1 MTLNIKTSATIAYK
15 DIFSPIDDKSNV
27 SDLLANIPSKSI
39 LTITAHFMA
48 QIHSREDDFILQ
60 KEIFLRWIN
69 QQSNETRKE
78 LTDKFDEIAERHN
91 ENVNFFNNITSL
103 YFYQVVFLNY
113 HDGDDRHLSAEEELR
128 LIKAY
133 LLVSEK
139 WTEKEIE
146 HLSQRPQNEDEMVGY
161 VLPFQMTHNEI
172 QSYKDFRPQLFKA
185 LHFFQFIEQDETLN
199 EYLPEFLS
207 QYGLSNWKEYLKHT
221 IVPYV
226 ISLSGSRSTV
236 LVFKEENKLETDYWD
251 TFCIEVEGYSAK
263 ADFLELRENP
273 VFKLQPLHYLYFN
286 YNFIIDKLFQ
296 ALQFVFSKLLIEK
309 GVVCD
314 FGDFKSKYYSETFS
328 ENYLLYKTIEHCIA
342 NQNNLVSLNGEE
354 LAEKL
359 GEKGPD
365 YYIRVN
371 NHILLIEFKDVL
383 MGAGPKV
390 SYDFRKISAE
400 INKKLVQNEKGK
412 AKGVGQLSK
421 FINNIPDK
429 GYNFDEVEEDNL
441 IFYPLLLVTDS
452 AFNLFGINYLL
463 ENEFRAQLGEDNKRE
478 VKHLSLLHF
487 DTLLM
492 FQDLFNENRVNFFD
506 LLIGYDYNQ
515 KQGNYKFQNLG
526 AYFIDYINYH
536 RIPSRDMPDELRK
549 FITEDLVDNKQQ

>member
-15 DIFSPIDDKSNV
+15 DIFSTDDKPNV
-27 SDLLANIPSKSI
+27 DDLLADIPSKSI
-39 LTITAHFMA
+39 LTIVAHFMA
-48 QIHSREDDFILQ
+48 QIHSREDEFMLH

-69 QQSNETRKE
+69 QQNDEIRKE
-78 LTDKFDEIAERHN
+78 LTDKFDEIAEKHN

-103 YFYQVVFLNY
+103 YFYQVVFSNY

-146 HLSQRPQNEDEMVGY
+146 HLSQRPQNDAEMVAY

-172 QSYKDFRPQLFKA
+172 QCYKDFRPQIFKA
-185 LHFFQFIEQDETLN
+185 LHFFQFIEQDEILK
-199 EYLPEFLS
+199 EHLPDFLA
-207 QYGLSNWKEYLKHT
+207 QYGLNNWKEYLKHT

-251 TFCIEVEGYSAK
+251 TFCIEVEGYLAK

-309 GVVCD
+309 GVVSD
-314 FGDFKSKYYSETFS
+314 FGDFKSKFYSETFS

-342 NQNNLVSLNGEE
+342 NQTNIVSLNGEE

-390 SYDFRKISAE
+390 SYDFDKISAE

-429 GYNFDEVEEDNL
+429 GYDFDEVEEDNL

-463 ENEFRAQLGEDNKRE
+463 ENEFRAQLQENNKRE

-506 LLIGYDYNQ
+506 LLVGYDYNQ

-526 AYFIDYINYH
+526 TYFIDYINHH

-549 FITEDLVDNKQQ
+549 FITEDLVDNK

>member
-15 DIFSPIDDKSNV
+15 DIFSTDDKPNV
-27 SDLLANIPSKSI
+27 DDLLADIPSKSI
-39 LTITAHFMA
+39 LTIVAHFMA
-48 QIHSREDDFILQ
+48 QIHSREDEFMLH

-69 QQSNETRKE
+69 QQNDEIRKE
-78 LTDKFDEIAERHN
+78 LTDKFDEIAEKHN
-91 ENVNFFNNITSL
+91 ENINFFNNITSL
-103 YFYQVVFLNY
+103 YFYQVVFSNY

-146 HLSQRPQNEDEMVGY
+146 HLSQRPQNDAEMVAY

-172 QSYKDFRPQLFKA
+172 QCYKDFRPQIFKA
-185 LHFFQFIEQDETLN
+185 LHFFQFIEQDEILK
-199 EYLPEFLS
+199 EHLPDFLA
-207 QYGLSNWKEYLKHT
+207 QYGLNNWKEYLKHT

-251 TFCIEVEGYSAK
+251 TFCIEVEGYLAK

-309 GVVCD
+309 GVVSD
-314 FGDFKSKYYSETFS
+314 FGDFKSKFYSETFS

-342 NQNNLVSLNGEE
+342 NQTNIVSLNGEE

-390 SYDFRKISAE
+390 SYDFDKISAE

-429 GYNFDEVEEDNL
+429 GYDFDEVEEDNL

-463 ENEFRAQLGEDNKRE
+463 ENEFRAQLQENNKRE

-506 LLIGYDYNQ
+506 LLVGYDYNQ

-526 AYFIDYINYH
+526 TYFIDYINHH

-549 FITEDLVDNKQQ
+549 FITEDLVDNK

>member
-1 MTLNIKTSATIAYK
+1 MNLNIKTSATIAYK
-15 DIFSPIDDKSNV
+15 DIFSIDDKPNV
-27 SDLLANIPSKSI
+27 DDLLTDIPSKSI
-39 LTITAHFMA
+39 LTIVAHFMA
-48 QIHSREDDFILQ
+48 QIHSREDDFLLQ

-69 QQSNETRKE
+69 QQNNETRKE
-78 LTDKFDEIAERHN
+78 LTDKFDEIAEKHN

-103 YFYQVVFLNY
+103 YFYQVVFSNY
-113 HDGDDRHLSAEEELR
+113 HDGDDRHLTAEEELR

-146 HLSQRPQNEDEMVGY
+146 HLSQKPQNDAEMVSY

-172 QSYKDFRPQLFKA
+172 QSYKDFRTQLFKA
-185 LHFFQFIEQDETLN
+185 LHFFQFIEQDETLK
-199 EYLPEFLS
+199 EYLPEFLA

-251 TFCIEVEGYSAK
+251 TFCIEVEGYSSK

-309 GVVCD
+309 GVVSD
-314 FGDFKSKYYSETFS
+314 FGDFKSKFYSETFS

-342 NQNNLVSLNGEE
+342 NQNEIVSLNGEE

-359 GEKGPD
+359 GAKGPD

-390 SYDFRKISAE
+390 SYDFGKISTE

-412 AKGVGQLSK
+412 AKGVSQLSK

-429 GYNFDEVEEDNL
+429 GYDFDKIEEDNL

-463 ENEFRAQLGEDNKRE
+463 ENEFRAQLQENDKRE

-526 AYFIDYINYH
+526 TYFIDYINHH

-549 FITEDLVDNKQQ
+549 FVTEDLVDKK

>member
-342 NQNNLVSLNGEE
+342 NQNNIVSLNGEE

>member
-15 DIFSPIDDKSNV
+15 DIFSEDDKPNV
-27 SDLLANIPSKSI
+27 DELLVDIPSKSI
-39 LTITAHFMA
+39 LTIVAHFMA
-48 QIHSREDDFILQ
+48 QIHSREDDFMLH

-69 QQSNETRKE
+69 QQNDEIREE
-78 LTDKFDEIAERHN
+78 LTDKFDEIAEKHN

-103 YFYQVVFLNY
+103 YFYQVVFSNY
-113 HDGDDRHLSAEEELR
+113 HDGDDRHLNAEEELR

-139 WTEKEIE
+139 WTKKEIE
-146 HLSQRPQNEDEMVGY
+146 HLSQRPQNESEMVAY

-172 QSYKDFRPQLFKA
+172 QSYKDFRPQTFKA
-185 LHFFQFIEQDETLN
+185 LLFFQFIEQDDTLK
-199 EYLPEFLS
+199 EHLPDFLA
-207 QYGLSNWKEYLKHT
+207 QYGLSNWKEYLKNT

-251 TFCIEVEGYSAK
+251 TFCIEVEGYLAK
-263 ADFLELRENP
+263 ADFLKLRENP

-309 GVVCD
+309 GVVSD
-314 FGDFKSKYYSETFS
+314 FGDFKSKFYSETFS

-342 NQNNLVSLNGEE
+342 NQTNIVSLNGEE

-383 MGAGPKV
+383 MGAEPKV
-390 SYDFRKISAE
+390 SYDFDEISTE

-421 FINNIPDK
+421 FINNIPEK
-429 GYNFDEVEEDNL
+429 GYDFDKVEEDNL

-463 ENEFRAQLGEDNKRE
+463 ENKFRAQLQENNKRE

-492 FQDLFNENRVNFFD
+492 FQDLFSENRVNFFD
-506 LLIGYDYNQ
+506 LLVGYDFNQ

-526 AYFIDYINYH
+526 TYFIDYINHH

-549 FITEDLVDNKQQ
+549 FITEDLVNDK

>member
-15 DIFSPIDDKSNV
+15 DIFTKDDKPNAD
-27 SDLLANIPSKSI
+27 DLLADIPSKSI
-39 LTITAHFMA
+39 LTIVAHFMA

-69 QQSNETRKE
+69 QQSDEIRKE
-78 LTDKFDEIAERHN
+78 LTDNFDEIAKRHS

-103 YFYQVVFLNY
+103 YFYQVVFSNY

-133 LLVSEK
+133 LLISEK

-146 HLSQRPQNEDEMVGY
+146 HLSQRPQNESEMVGY

-185 LHFFQFIEQDETLN
+185 LHFFQFIEQDETLK
-199 EYLPEFLS
+199 EFLPEFLS

-251 TFCIEVEGYSAK
+251 TFCIEVEGYAAK
-263 ADFLELRENP
+263 ADFLELRESP

-296 ALQFVFSKLLIEK
+296 ALQFVFSKLLIKK
-309 GVVCD
+309 GIVND

-328 ENYLLYKTIEHCIA
+328 ENYLLYKTIEHCIG
-342 NQNNLVSLNGEE
+342 NQNNMVSFNGEE

-390 SYDFRKISAE
+390 SYDFGKISAE

-429 GYNFDEVEEDNL
+429 GYEFDKVEEGDL

-463 ENEFRAQLGEDNKRE
+463 ENEFRAQLGEENKKE

-526 AYFIDYINYH
+526 TYFIDYINHH

-549 FITEDLVDNKQQ
+549 FITEDLVDKN

>member
-1 MTLNIKTSATIAYK
+1 MNLNIKTSATIAYK
-15 DIFSPIDDKSNV
+15 DIFSIDDKPNV
-27 SDLLANIPSKSI
+27 DDLLTNIPSKSI
-39 LTITAHFMA
+39 LIIVAHFMA
-48 QIHSREDDFILQ
+48 QIHSREDDYLLQ

-78 LTDKFDEIAERHN
+78 LTDKFDEIAEKHN
-91 ENVNFFNNITSL
+91 ENINFFNNITSL
-103 YFYQVVFLNY
+103 YFYQVVFSNY
-113 HDGDDRHLSAEEELR
+113 HDGDDRHLTAEEELR

-146 HLSQRPQNEDEMVGY
+146 HLSQRPQNDAEMVSY

-172 QSYKDFRPQLFKA
+172 QTYKDFRTQLFKA
-185 LHFFQFIEQDETLN
+185 LHFFQFIEQDETLK
-199 EYLPEFLS
+199 EYIPEFLG

-251 TFCIEVEGYSAK
+251 TFCIEVEGYSSK

-273 VFKLQPLHYLYFN
+273 VFRLQPLHYLYFN

-309 GVVCD
+309 GIVSD
-314 FGDFKSKYYSETFS
+314 FGDFKSKFYSETFS

-342 NQNNLVSLNGEE
+342 NQNEIVSLNGEE

-390 SYDFRKISAE
+390 SYDFGKISTE

-421 FINNIPDK
+421 FINNMPDK
-429 GYNFDEVEEDNL
+429 GYDFDKIEEDNL

-463 ENEFRAQLGEDNKRE
+463 ENEFRVQLYENNKRE
-478 VKHLSLLHF
+478 VKHLSLLYF

-506 LLIGYDYNQ
+506 LLIGFDYNQ

-526 AYFIDYINYH
+526 TYFIDYINYH
-536 RIPSRDMPDELRK
+536 RIPSRDIPDELKK
-549 FITEDLVDNKQQ
+549 FITEKLVDKE

>member
-1 MTLNIKTSATIAYK
+1 
-15 DIFSPIDDKSNV
+15 
-27 SDLLANIPSKSI
+27 
-39 LTITAHFMA
+39 
-48 QIHSREDDFILQ
+48 
-60 KEIFLRWIN
+60 
-69 QQSNETRKE
+69 
-78 LTDKFDEIAERHN
+78 
-91 ENVNFFNNITSL
+91 
-103 YFYQVVFLNY
+103 
-113 HDGDDRHLSAEEELR
+113 
-128 LIKAY
+128 
-133 LLVSEK
+133 
-139 WTEKEIE
+139 
-146 HLSQRPQNEDEMVGY
+146 
-161 VLPFQMTHNEI
+161 
-172 QSYKDFRPQLFKA
+172 
-185 LHFFQFIEQDETLN
+185 
-199 EYLPEFLS
+199 
-207 QYGLSNWKEYLKHT
+207 
-221 IVPYV
+221 
-226 ISLSGSRSTV
+226 
-236 LVFKEENKLETDYWD
+236 
-251 TFCIEVEGYSAK
+251 
-263 ADFLELRENP
+263 
-273 VFKLQPLHYLYFN
+273 
-286 YNFIIDKLFQ
+286 
-296 ALQFVFSKLLIEK
+296 
-309 GVVCD
+309 
-314 FGDFKSKYYSETFS
+314 
-328 ENYLLYKTIEHCIA
+328 LLYKTIEHCIA
-342 NQNNLVSLNGEE
+342 NQNNIVSLNGEE

-390 SYDFRKISAE
+390 SYDFGKISAE

-429 GYNFDEVEEDNL
+429 GYDFDKVEEDNL

-463 ENEFRAQLGEDNKRE
+463 ENEFRAQLEEDNKRE

-549 FITEDLVDNKQQ
+549 FIIEDLVDNKQQ